1 MATAPTTYKVKKG
14 DTLSKIAST
23 LGVGVDDIGGYKSG
37 NKDLIFA
44 DEVLTV
50 GKTPKTNITQDKA
63 GKMSTKDLS
72 IALAGGDYAGAV
84 KDELGDDTEGS
95 GYGKWESDYNDYKS
109 KRDSAYENLKNIST
123 ETFDSEYKKRKLDKK
138 KERISTIDNDI
149 AEARQLRDDAIFK
162 VKSNPGLSAAQMTG
176 DIAKLSEAQ
185 NAVINNLIGQRNS
198 VASEYNADL
207 DEIDGIVTRAGKD
220 AQLEFT
226 YWDGLISET
235 GTRMSEYDKALREE
249 LKAETE
255 QRNFEKQLAQ
265 QLMIAQ
271 MNDATSRSKGGS
283 GGGSSKDNW
292 KLVYDDYGNPLYW
305 FNSKTKEIDYNVAG
319 SGNTNDTPTDNGS
332 PTNFDTIEQEASND
346 SGSKSTWWNPLTWF
360 K

>member
-1 MATAPTTYKVKKG
+1 MASPTTYKVQKG
-14 DTLSKIAST
+14 DTLSKIAKN
-23 LGVGVDDIGGYKSG
+23 LGVGIDDIGGYKSG

-44 DEVLTV
+44 DEVLTI
-50 GKTPKTNITQDKA
+50 GKTPKTNITQDQA

-72 IALAGGDYAGAV
+72 IALAGDGYAGAV
-84 KDELGDDTEGS
+84 KDELGDEPEGD
-95 GYGKWESDYNDYKS
+95 GYSKWETDYADYKT

-138 KERISTIDNDI
+138 KERISSLDDEI
-149 AEARQLRDDAIFK
+149 ANARQLRDDAIFK

-176 DIAKLSEAQ
+176 DIAKLSEVQ
-185 NAVINNLIGQRNS
+185 NATINNLIGQRNS
-198 VASEYNADL
+198 VASEYNSDL

-220 AQLEFT
+220 AQLEFS

-235 GTRMSEYDKALREE
+235 GTRMSEYDKALKEE
-249 LKAETE
+249 LKADQE
-255 QRNFEKQLAQ
+255 QSNFEKTLAQ
-265 QLMIAQ
+265 QLEIA
-271 MNDATSRSKGGS
+271 MMKEANSGGS
-283 GGGSSKDNW
+283 GGSEKANW

-305 FNSKTKEIDYNVAG
+305 FNSETKEIDYNIGG
-319 SGNTNDTPTDNGS
+319 SGGNNTTPTDNGS
-332 PTNFDTIEQEASND
+332 PTNFDTIEAEASND